1 MKELADFGGYRF
13 IKLEAPEDLEN
24 FSIDGFGYFRGFGI
38 IDYNRTFKAWLRK
51 FPRPVFLV
59 ALSETSVVG
68 WVHID
73 ESNEGKSNDGNPIYV
88 LRAIETLPEL
98 RRKKLGKRL
107 VMLGLMNTVGYMV
120 TKPVNPTARRF
131 FMSLGFLNPLDMPAP
146 PLETQNYPNYL
157 LMTMSA
163 KSRLLT
169 EYQTFFEHFSVLPGS
184 GPRYH
189 KDAEALEKEK
199 KKGLIEVLYS
209 PRHVKHKSSSLSPE
223 NPTRLTKIF
232 NLLNGRANVFRRGC
246 KLITNFRPAEEEDV
260 LRVHTEEYLEFI
272 RNYSGAGGGFLG
284 DSTYLN
290 RSSYELALLAA
301 GSAISAGERVLD
313 GTCDFALSFMRPPG
327 HHATRDKYGGYCIFN
342 NAAIMVRN
350 LQAKRNLG
358 KVLILDW
365 DAHAANGTMDIFY
378 SDPTVLLISLHQ
390 DPHNF
395 YPHTGFMNQM
405 GKGEGVGYT
414 VNVEMP
420 PESTDN
426 EYSLVL
432 KDVVLPLIDSYKP
445 EFIVGCNGFDAHHS
459 DSYTKLNVTSETFYN
474 MGKTLREKAKHR
486 SAIIL
491 EGGYNLY
498 NPQLAHTLINAL
510 EGEEN
515 PFPEKTS
522 PLKTLSAKRQIN
534 KEIIET
540 VKELRATLGRYHNI
554 R

>member
-1 MKELADFGGYRF
+1 VKELADFGGYRF

-120 TKPVNPTARRF
+120 TKPVNPT
-131 FMSLGFLNPLDMPAP
+131 
-146 PLETQNYPNYL
+146 
-157 LMTMSA
+157 
-163 KSRLLT
+163 
-169 EYQTFFEHFSVLPGS
+169 VPGS

-260 LRVHTEEYLEFI
+260 LRVHTKEYLEFI